1 MRAKVAAEH
10 AGGREGQ
17 IVHPDAA
24 DQQTGQFRAG
34 QTLHPGTQVVPHPH
48 ADVISGD
55 AVVENPGAR
64 VGNVQRLTQ
73 QRHRIQHLDPFAA
86 HDIGKVGV
94 ILDRLFDPEHIVE
107 QQVFAIFRR
116 QTAMRQ
122 AGWRYDHLPQCTG
135 FGMNAQFWFR
145 HLECLLLSNQR
156 MAARLIPA
164 EMKTTRI
171 SSRGQTKTTQ
181 RSNDTRPM
189 ARPPITTA
197 EVGVIRFTSPLAD

>member
-1 MRAKVAAEH
+1 MRAEITAEH
-10 AGGREGQ
+10 AGGRERQ
-17 IVHPDAA
+17 IVHRDAA
-24 DQQTGQFRAG
+24 DQKPRKLGSGQGF
-34 QTLHPGTQVVPHPH
+34 HPAAQVIPHPH
-48 ADVISGD
+48 AHVIAGD

-64 VGNVQRLTQ
+64 VGNVQRLAQ

-86 HDIGKVGV
+86 HDICKDGV

-107 QQVFAIFRR
+107 QQVFAVVRR
-116 QTAMRQ
+116 QAAMRQ
-122 AGWRYDHLPQCTG
+122 AGGRYDHLPQSAH
-135 FGMNAQFWFR
+135 FRMNAQFRFR